1 MLQSQLFTKT
11 IKEFPKGEVSKSTQF
26 LIRAGFIDKLTA
38 GVYTFLPLGLRVLD
52 KIEKIIAEE
61 MEEISGQRISMPALI
76 PKKNWQKTGRWNKFE
91 ALFKL
96 KGKGNLEYGL
106 GATHEEVVVPL
117 IKKYVSS
124 YKDLPLAVFQI
135 QDKFRDEL
143 RVKSGLLR
151 TREFLM
157 KDLYSFHASEKDLES
172 YYEKVKKA
180 YLGIFKK
187 LEIADQT
194 YLTLATGGTFSKYSH
209 EFQTTTPAG
218 EDTIYICSKCQVALN
233 KELVKKKAKCWQ
245 CGRTL
250 SQKTKA
256 IEVGNIFKLGE
267 KYTKAFD
274 FRFTDKGGQ
283 KKLVVMGCYG
293 MGPSRLM
300 GTIVELFYD
309 KKGIIWPE
317 SVAPFKFHLIP
328 IGESPRI
335 RKTAESI
342 YKSLQK
348 ANQEVIYDDRQAK
361 TPGEKFADC
370 DLIGAPYR
378 IVVSEKSLERN
389 CLELK
394 KRDKE
399 KTKLIKVK
407 KTSQFLKY

>member
-1 MLQSQLFTKT
+1 MRQSQLFTKT
-11 IKEFPKGEVSKSTQF
+11 SKEFPKGEVSKSTQF
-26 LIRAGFIDKLTA
+26 LIRAGFIDKLAA

-61 MEEISGQRISMPALI
+61 MEGISGQRISMPALV
-76 PKKNWQKTGRWNKFE
+76 PKKNWQRTGRWKKFE

-117 IKKYVSS
+117 VKKYVSS

-143 RVKSGLLR
+143 RAKSGLLR

-157 KDLYSFHASEKDLES
+157 KDLYSFHASEKDLELF
-172 YYEKVKKA
+172 YEKVKKS
-180 YLGIFKK
+180 YLRIFKK
-187 LEIADQT
+187 LRIASQT
-194 YLTLATGGTFSKYSH
+194 YLTLATGGTFSKHSH
-209 EFQTTTPAG
+209 EFQTVTPFG

-233 KELVKKKAKCWQ
+233 KELVKGTAKCWQ
-245 CGRTL
+245 CGKTL

-256 IEVGNIFKLGE
+256 IEIANIFKLGE
-267 KYTKAFD
+267 RYTKPFD
-274 FRFTDKGGQ
+274 FRFVERDGQ
-283 KKLVVMGCYG
+283 KKLVIMGCYG

-300 GTIVELFYD
+300 GTIVELFHD
-309 KKGIIWPE
+309 KEGIIWPE
-317 SVAPFKFHLIP
+317 SAAPFKFHLIP
-328 IGESPRI
+328 VGESQ
-335 RKTAESI
+335 KVKKAAESI

-348 ANQEVIYDDRQAK
+348 AEQEVVYDDRQGK

-370 DLIGAPYR
+370 DLIGIPYR
-378 IVVSEKSLERN
+378 IVVSEKTLEKD
-389 CLELK
+389 CLEIK

-399 KTKLIKVK
+399 TIKLIKVK
-407 KTSQFLKY
+407 KLSQFLKY